1 MTHLLPNQ
9 QTTLPVAHS
18 DNQEAYP
25 VYYSELQECW
35 YVLQAGRIVAVYKA
49 LIDITG
55 DFKTA
60 IYLSQLLYWQRKG
73 TRLNENDGFIFKSNQ
88 GMFEETGLSRKE
100 QERCRKILGFE
111 ENGLCFIQ
119 AERKGAGAKLA
130 IRLNMD
136 EIIRNLCAYYGIN
149 HNEQI
154 TEENWKIGDHPVLRR
169 MFSECIPYHRDAAY
183 LTDNIDS
190 AIMLSMSIGR
200 CVAMQKDFITLTA
213 TDWERLTKIK
223 RKRQFNARKDLQ
235 KLGFIK
241 EKHLLAHSTRIF
253 TMPDGKK
260 ILKALNKMLSEKEKN
275 QQNQIGSAEMRKG
288 EIRSNQMDISE
299 MRKGEIRS
307 NQMGFSEVTKRDFQ
321 NAPNGHYYIVDYNK
335 ENYST
340 HHTPLTPHSL
350 LNVPQGVGVGFD
362 LLFLTEERNRLRELQ
377 NTYFTKKR
385 LPLVIETK
393 TPKAKETRLPEQN
406 QQQNQNDNIEN
417 TAQNS
422 SGCLKAQ
429 ELQQSDFERFV
440 YPPCLRARDTRNNVQ
455 DFVSDATKTTLWN
468 IVRHKIPQA
477 SFDEVQE
484 LLDEMY
490 DKLIQSPTAYFR
502 TLCDKKR
509 TGEFIAEIAPEVKAR
524 RESLGKPQQ
533 EQTRLPEK
541 TMPQQMSQEDLIA
554 EYESKKSNILV
565 QMNAKSGMIKATR
578 TILVPQI
585 SSLKNIATEYYQR
598 FNQPISDITEFRL
611 KLIDFYGNS
620 IMEELQQIFNTPE
633 FGFNSN
639 SNRQ

>member
-1 MTHLLPNQ
+1 MSYPLPNQ
-9 QTTLPVAHS
+9 QTTLPVAYS

-25 VYYSELQECW
+25 VHYSELQECW

-60 IYLSQLLYWQRKG
+60 IYLSQSLYWHHKG
-73 TRLNENDGFIFKSNQ
+73 TRLKENDGFIFKSNQ
-88 GMFEETGLSRKE
+88 EMFEETGLTRKE

-111 ENGLCFIQ
+111 EDGLCFIQ

-136 EIIRNLCAYYGIN
+136 EIIRQLCAYYGIN

-154 TEENWKIGDHPVLRR
+154 TAENWKIGEHPVLRR

-190 AIMLSMSIGR
+190 AIILSMSIGR
-200 CVAMQKDFITLTA
+200 CVATQKDIITLTA
-213 TDWERLTKIK
+213 FDWERLTKIK

-235 KLGFIK
+235 KLGFIE
-241 EKHLLAHSTRIF
+241 EKHLLAHSSRIF
-253 TMPDGKK
+253 TQPNGKK
-260 ILKALNKMLSEKEKN
+260 ILKALQKVLKEKEKN
-275 QQNQIGSAEMRKG
+275 QQNQMG
-288 EIRSNQMDISE
+288 ISGL
-299 MRKGEIRS
+299 RKGEIRS

-321 NAPNGHYYIVDYNK
+321 NAPNGQHYIVNYNK

-340 HHTPLTPHSL
+340 NHTPFIPHSS
-350 LNVPQGVGVGFD
+350 LNVPQGVGVGYES
-362 LLFLTEERNRLRELQ
+362 LFLAEERSRLRELQ
-377 NTYFTKKR
+377 NIYFSKKR
-385 LPLVIETK
+385 LPLVVAKTK
-393 TPKAKETRLPEQN
+393 PTHQTKVEETRLPEKS
-406 QQQNQNDNIEN
+406 DN
-417 TAQNS
+417 
-422 SGCLKAQ
+422 LKTPK
-429 ELQQSDFERFV
+429 LQASDFEQFV
-440 YPPCLRARDTRNNVQ
+440 YPYCLRAKDARNNVQ
-455 DFVSDATKTTLWN
+455 DFVSDATKKTLYN
-468 IVRHKIPQA
+468 IVSHKIPQA

-484 LLDEMY
+484 LLDEMNG
-490 DKLIQSPTAYFR
+490 KLIQSPTAYFR

-509 TGEFIAEIAPEVKAR
+509 AGEFVAETALEVKAR

-541 TMPQQMSQEDLIA
+541 TTPQQMSQEDLLA
-554 EYESKKSNILV
+554 EYESKKRNILS
-565 QMNAKSGMIKATR
+565 QMNAKSSMIKTTR
-578 TILVPQI
+578 MILVPQM

-598 FNQPISDITEFRL
+598 FNQPISDIAELRL
-611 KLIDFYGNS
+611 KLIDFFGNS
-620 IMEELQQIFNTPE
+620 ITEELQQIFNTPE
-633 FGFNSN
+633 FGFNPN

>member
-1 MTHLLPNQ
+1 MSYPLSNQ
-9 QTTLPVAHS
+9 QTMLPVTE
-18 DNQEAYP
+18 NQEAYP
-25 VYYSELQECW
+25 VHYSELQECW

-60 IYLSQLLYWQRKG
+60 IYLSQSLYWHHKG
-73 TRLNENDGFIFKSNQ
+73 TRLKENDGFIFKSNQ
-88 GMFEETGLSRKE
+88 EMFEETGLTRRE

-119 AERKGAGAKLA
+119 SERKGAGAKLA

-136 EIIRNLCAYYGIN
+136 EIIRSLCAYYGIN

-154 TEENWKIGDHPVLRR
+154 TAENWKIGEHPVLRR

-190 AIMLSMSIGR
+190 AIILSMSIGR
-200 CVAMQKDFITLTA
+200 CVATQKDIITLTA
-213 TDWERLTKIK
+213 FDWERLTKIK

-235 KLGFIK
+235 KLGFIE
-241 EKHLLAHSTRIF
+241 EKHLLAHSSRIF
-253 TMPDGKK
+253 TQPNGKK
-260 ILKALNKMLSEKEKN
+260 ILKALQKVLKEKEKN
-275 QQNQIGSAEMRKG
+275 QQNQMGS
-288 EIRSNQMDISE
+288 SE

-307 NQMGFSEVTKRDFQ
+307 NQMGFSETRKGEIRSNQMGFSECTNRDFQ
-321 NAPNGHYYIVDYNK
+321 NAPNGQHYIVNYNK

-340 HHTPLTPHSL
+340 NTPPIPPHSL
-350 LNVPQGVGVGFD
+350 LNVPQGVGVGYEF
-362 LLFLTEERNRLRELQ
+362 LFLAEERSRLREVQ
-377 NTYFTKKR
+377 NKYLSKKR
-385 LPLVIETK
+385 LPLVIKTSKPTHQTK
-393 TPKAKETRLPEQN
+393 VEETRLPEKT
-406 QQQNQNDNIEN
+406 DNR
-417 TAQNS
+417 TTQ
-422 SGCLKAQ
+422 K
-429 ELQQSDFERFV
+429 LQASDFEQFV
-440 YPPCLRARDTRNNVQ
+440 YPYCLRAKDARNNVQ
-455 DFVSDATKTTLWN
+455 DFVSDATKKTLYN
-468 IVRHKIPQA
+468 IVSHKIPQA

-509 TGEFIAEIAPEVKAR
+509 AGEFVAETALEVKAR
-524 RESLGKPQQ
+524 RESLAKPQQ

-541 TMPQQMSQEDLIA
+541 TTPQQMSQEDLLA
-554 EYESKKSNILV
+554 EYESKKRNILS
-565 QMNAKSGMIKATR
+565 QMNAKSSMIKTTR
-578 TILVPQI
+578 TILVPQM

-598 FNQPISDITEFRL
+598 FNQPISDIAELRL
-611 KLIDFYGNS
+611 KLIDFFGNS
-620 IMEELQQIFNTPE
+620 ITEELQQIFNTPE
-633 FGFNSN
+633 FGFDTN

>member
-1 MTHLLPNQ
+1 MSYPLSNQ
-9 QTTLPVAHS
+9 QTMLPVTE
-18 DNQEAYP
+18 NQEAYP
-25 VYYSELQECW
+25 VHYSELQECW

-60 IYLSQLLYWQRKG
+60 IYLSQSLYWHHKG
-73 TRLNENDGFIFKSNQ
+73 TRLKENDGFIFKSNQ
-88 GMFEETGLSRKE
+88 EMFEETGLTRRE

-119 AERKGAGAKLA
+119 SERKGAGAKLA

-136 EIIRNLCAYYGIN
+136 EIIRSLCAYYGIN

-154 TEENWKIGDHPVLRR
+154 TAENWKIGEHPVLRR

-190 AIMLSMSIGR
+190 AIILSMSIGR
-200 CVAMQKDFITLTA
+200 CVATQKDIITLTA
-213 TDWERLTKIK
+213 FDWERLTKIK

-235 KLGFIK
+235 KLGFIE
-241 EKHLLAHSTRIF
+241 EKHLLAHSSRIF
-253 TMPDGKK
+253 TQPNGKK
-260 ILKALNKMLSEKEKN
+260 ILKALQKVLKEKEKN
-275 QQNQIGSAEMRKG
+275 QQNQMGSLET
-288 EIRSNQMDISE
+288 
-299 MRKGEIRS
+299 RKGEIRS
-307 NQMGFSEVTKRDFQ
+307 NQMGFSECTNRDFQ
-321 NAPNGHYYIVDYNK
+321 NAPNGQHYIVNYNK

-340 HHTPLTPHSL
+340 NTPPYPPHSL
-350 LNVPQGVGVGFD
+350 LNVPQGVGVGYEF
-362 LLFLTEERNRLRELQ
+362 LFLAEERDRLRALQ
-377 NTYFTKKR
+377 DKYLSKKR
-385 LPLVIETK
+385 LPLVIK
-393 TPKAKETRLPEQN
+393 TSKPTHQAKVEETRLPEKS
-406 QQQNQNDNIEN
+406 DNR
-417 TAQNS
+417 TPQ
-422 SGCLKAQ
+422 K
-429 ELQQSDFERFV
+429 LQASDFEQFV
-440 YPPCLRARDTRNNVQ
+440 YPYCLRAKDARNNVQ
-455 DFVSDATKTTLWN
+455 DFVSDATKKTLYN
-468 IVRHKIPQA
+468 IVCHKIPQA

-509 TGEFIAEIAPEVKAR
+509 AGEFVAETALEVKAR
-524 RESLGKPQQ
+524 RESFGKPQQ

-541 TMPQQMSQEDLIA
+541 TTPQQMSQEDLMA
-554 EYESKKSNILV
+554 EYESKKRNILS
-565 QMNAKSGMIKATR
+565 QMNAKNSMIKTTR
-578 TILVPQI
+578 TILVPQM

-598 FNQPISDITEFRL
+598 FNQPISDIAELRL
-611 KLIDFYGNS
+611 KLIDFFGNS
-620 IMEELQQIFNTPE
+620 ITEELQQIFNTPE

>member
-9 QTTLPVAHS
+9 QNTLPVVHS

-25 VYYSELQECW
+25 VHYSELQECW

-100 QERCRKILGFE
+100 QERCRKILGFNE
-111 ENGLCFIQ
+111 DGLCFVQ

-130 IRLNMD
+130 IRLNMN
-136 EIIRNLCAYYGIN
+136 EIIRNLCAYYGFN

-154 TEENWKIGDHPVLRR
+154 TEENWKMGEHPVLRR

-190 AIMLSMSIGR
+190 AIILSMSIGR

-213 TDWERLTKIK
+213 HDWERLTKIK

-241 EKHLLAHSTRIF
+241 EKHLLAHSSRIF

-275 QQNQIGSAEMRKG
+275 KQNQMGSSEMQKG

-299 MRKGEIRS
+299 MQKGEIRS

-321 NAPNGHYYIVDYNK
+321 NAPNGQHYIVDYNK

-340 HHTPLTPHSL
+340 NHTPLTPHSS
-350 LNVPQGVGVGFD
+350 LNVPQGVGVGYD
-362 LLFLTEERNRLRELQ
+362 LLFLAEERNRLRKLQ
-377 NTYFTKKR
+377 NTYFAKKR
-385 LPLVIETK
+385 LPLVIET
-393 TPKAKETRLPEQN
+393 PKVKTRLPEN
-406 QQQNQNDNIEN
+406 SVAVSDLRPTN
-417 TAQNS
+417 TPLRAEQ
-422 SGCLKAQ
+422 SGNLNAPQ
-429 ELQQSDFERFV
+429 LQQSDFEKFV
-440 YPPCLRARDTRNNVQ
+440 YPYCLHAKDIRNNVQ
-455 DFVSDATKTTLWN
+455 DFVSDATKTTLFN

-484 LLDEMY
+484 LLDEMNG
-490 DKLIQSPTAYFR
+490 KLIQSPTAYFR

-524 RESLGKPQQ
+524 RENKIKPQQ
-533 EQTRLPEK
+533 QQTRLPEQ
-541 TMPQQMSQEDLIA
+541 TTPQQMSQEDLLA
-554 EYESKKSNILV
+554 AYENKKQLILMQLNSEKMPKKSKE
-565 QMNAKSGMIKATR
+565 MMIAR
-578 TILVPQI
+578 QI
-585 SSLKNIATEYYQR
+585 SALKNIATEYYKR
-598 FNQPISDITEFRL
+598 FNQPISDITDLRL
-611 KLIDFYGNS
+611 KLIDLFKNS
-620 IMEELQQIFNTPE
+620 ITDELQQIFNSAE
-633 FGFNSN
+633 FGFNTKTATDE
-639 SNRQ
+639 